1 MRSIIGLKCP
11 CLGCQTWEKVLD
23 FRLLNLI
30 ATVIDFCTPPTEQG
44 RGHPRSATVRVL
56 ATLRQFLREGTPWRS
71 LKATADKV
79 SGSTLRRHL
88 EQWAG
93 TGVLAQVHAVLVG
106 MLRGDPTLILD
117 TCSVRAKRGGDLT
130 GPNPTDRGKQGT
142 KYHIAGDGVPVA
154 CAATAANV
162 NDTLVFERLF
172 LAAFAV
178 MARIQTVFA
187 DKGYDAEHHRDLCRK
202 FDAEPCIHKRGQPHG
217 SGLGKR
223 RWPVERSNAWVL
235 ENKRLALRYDHLG
248 FIIQSLL
255 QAACIFLVAGR
266 LAKEFCRGRE
276 GSYLPPPAQIP
287 VCGFPAPGSCRRS
300 DATGIRGLG
309 GPSSSGPWAQ
319 AVGDMRIP
327 ALCPEHALALTL
339 PSTGRLPSTLS
350 APDLSAGVV
359 RGFTGTM
366 QPSDFFCLPDRRR
379 SFELPDPAR
388 DRQSGCG
395 RQETSQVPTQSLTA
409 RTGLRLRRSDGP
421 SQSGPAHVACG
432 GSQRLGL
439 YGKSLS
445 RLNTVLVVSLCTLRD
460 HRRR

>member
-106 MLRGDPTLILD
+106 MVRGDPTLILD

-130 GPNPTDRGKQGT
+130 GPNPTDRGKRGT
-142 KYHIAGDGVPVA
+142 KYPIAGDGVPVA
-154 CAATAANV
+154 CAATAANI

-202 FDAEPCIHKRGQPHG
+202 FDAEPCIHKRGPPAG
-217 SGLGKR
+217 PGGGKGAR
-223 RWPVERSNAWVL
+223 PGGPKNAWVP
-235 ENKRLALRYDHLG
+235 EKNPPRSALRPPRLHHPVTAPGRMHLPG
-248 FIIQSLL
+248 
-255 QAACIFLVAGR
+255 C
-266 LAKEFCRGRE
+266 RE
-276 GSYLPPPAQIP
+276 GGQRIVKTASKRSAGWI
-287 VCGFPAPGSCRRS
+287 CGEYGGRNISSTPSGTTRSLATCQPAP
-300 DATGIRGLG
+300 
-309 GPSSSGPWAQ
+309 SSTKMTCLSGRP
-319 AVGDMRIP
+319 
-327 ALCPEHALALTL
+327 
-339 PSTGRLPSTLS
+339 
-350 APDLSAGVV
+350 
-359 RGFTGTM
+359 
-366 QPSDFFCLPDRRR
+366 RRR
-379 SFELPDPAR
+379 TRPGAR
-388 DRQSGCG
+388 
-395 RQETSQVPTQSLTA
+395 
-409 RTGLRLRRSDGP
+409 
-421 SQSGPAHVACG
+421 
-432 GSQRLGL
+432 
-439 YGKSLS
+439 
-445 RLNTVLVVSLCTLRD
+445 
-460 HRRR
+460 